1 MLKGFKEFIM
11 RGNLVELAVAFI
23 IATAF
28 ALVVTTFTNVIMS
41 LISLMTGD
49 GFNFNDWE
57 PGGVPV
63 GAFITAAIS
72 FLIIAAV
79 VYFFVVIPY
88 NRLQARR
95 ARGEEPTPPS
105 EEVTL
110 LTEIRDLLA
119 SRSGGGTGV

>member
-11 RGNLVELAVAFI
+11 RGNLIELAVAFI
-23 IATAF
+23 MGTAF

-41 LISLMTGD
+41 LITLVTSD
-49 GFNFNDWE
+49 GFDFKGWK
-57 PGGVPV
+57 PGEIPI

-72 FLIIAAV
+72 FLIVALV
-79 VYFFVVIPY
+79 LYFFVVVPY

-95 ARGEEPTPPS
+95 ASGEEPAPPS

-119 SRSGGGTGV
+119 TRSDRL